1 MGRAWGVAV
10 CVVLGALTVAGCGGA
25 EDETQRFA
33 REATE
38 SYLSTRD
45 EYDLERVRCTGNP
58 RPWLVE
64 EQATVV
70 ICAAR
75 LEAGG
80 CDWYRV
86 ELVPQTS
93 RVATRIRLE
102 AKDAGCVLPP

>member
-1 MGRAWGVAV
+1 MRLLLAVVVAV
-10 CVVLGALTVAGCGGA
+10 LLGTTACGGA
-25 EDETQRFA
+25 EDQTQRFA

-38 SYLSTRD
+38 SYLAPRE
-45 EYDLERVRCTGNP
+45 EYDLDRVRCTGNP
-58 RPWLVE
+58 KPWFVE
-64 EQATVV
+64 EQATIV

-86 ELVPQTS
+86 ELVPQAS

-102 AKDAGCVLPP
+102 AKGAGCVLPP

>member
-1 MGRAWGVAV
+1 MLGVV
-10 CVVLGALTVAGCGGA
+10 CSSLILAGCGGP

-38 SYLSTRD
+38 SYLATRD

-58 RPWLVE
+58 KPWFVE

-75 LEAGG
+75 LQAGG

-86 ELVPQTS
+86 VLVPQTS
-93 RVATRIRLE
+93 RVTTRIRIE